1 MNQILSIFTS
11 TFSMSVPL
19 ILAALGGV
27 ISVRSGI
34 MAWDLRA

>member
-1 MNQILSIFTS
+1 MNQIISIFTS

-27 ISVRSGI
+27 ISVRLSLI
-34 MAWDLRA
+34 HI